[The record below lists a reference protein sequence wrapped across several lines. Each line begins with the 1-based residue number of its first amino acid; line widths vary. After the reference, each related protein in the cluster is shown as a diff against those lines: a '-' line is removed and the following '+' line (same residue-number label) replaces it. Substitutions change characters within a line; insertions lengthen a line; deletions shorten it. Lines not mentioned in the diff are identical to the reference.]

1 MKFDTQSLVAR
12 FAVVALLA
20 SPIVVTAPAATAK
33 VYDDQE
39 TAALVRAL
47 SGSKISLLEGLRQ
60 VGKGDEAAIS
70 AKFEFDDNHKLSLSV
85 YTAEKGL
92 AVDAEHNVLKE
103 FSGSPEA
110 TAWAPEA
117 EVFKDIPH
125 VARASEHLTL
135 MSVSHFTLADIV
147 AIAQKRHKGTVFLV
161 TPAVLEKHPVAVVLI
176 ADKSKVVELDIDM
189 VTGQRVS
196 GSR

>member
-1 MKFDTQSLVAR
+1 MKIDTQLAR

-47 SGSKISLLEGLRQ
+47 SGSKVSLLEGLHQ
-60 VGKGDEAAIS
+60 VGKDDEAAIS

-135 MSVSHFTLADIV
+135 MSVSHLTLADIV
-147 AIAQKRHKGTVFLV
+147 AMAQKRHKGTVFSV
-161 TPAVLEKHPVAVVLI
+161 TPAVIEKHPVAVVLI
-176 ADKSKVVELDIDM
+176 ADKSKVFELDIDM
-189 VTGQRVS
+189 VSGQRV
-196 GSR
+196 GGDR